1 MWFALIFLLHQE
13 FELMLNF
20 LNKIEQICTKRIKKK
35 RNVSNK
41 IYERLFNLKQ
51 KKNKTNV
58 A

>member
-1 MWFALIFLLHQE
+1 
-13 FELMLNF
+13 MLNF